1 MEGKEMEGKERRV
14 IAIFILS
21 LLLLAGTAAFAQS
34 APAGGTSLGSLAA
47 QELSA
52 QSSASVRGTFGLS
65 GYKSLATPGA
75 SGAAGAASTLSGQ
88 LEVSCALQKGT
99 AESVAGVEILFEGCH
114 VESGVVRSVS
124 LQVCESNL
132 TGGMCSSS
140 GYGPTTEYPVGKY
153 TALDNGYLGI
163 GCANS
168 TQTCLITVSS
178 QYSIVGTGAQITA
191 QANNA
196 AAGQT
201 TRQMLESTVQQVQ
214 PSAETEAQS
223 QADQQAAAGAEN
235 QAYAD
240 TAGSIQAS
248 TPQVSTPSGQASFQN
263 ALVAAGT
270 ATAISKSTSATGPA
284 PIQVF
289 EGQDMRCTTPVGLF
303 GNTFSANCCEL
314 DLTQSANGLI
324 GRCDQGEIKLAAE
337 RRALRTVYI
346 GSYCSKERHLLF
358 FSQCIQKTETY
369 CAFGGILSKLI
380 QEQGREQLAAD
391 ARSANG
397 SAQSR
402 AVNFPLYQDAGGWT
416 QPFTLNG
423 DAISIYE
430 APQSCTTSQGADG
443 ANCPLSEQL
452 WFAVCSKSGGCGAL
466 PPNPQDGS
474 TTWQVAEIDTLSA
487 TEQAL
492 SEHVLAS
499 GSCDSS
505 SSECEYVFTAWPA
518 ASGGEVVLTKPLQFL
533 ATSPATESSEVV
545 IGNDVVKVTDPA
557 LTLGA
562 AWPASIPA
570 QVSTDG
576 GLSWR
581 SFQLP
586 LSISTPMSIT
596 ASGSSSFYGFSAGSL
611 RRYWNRA
618 QQGLT
623 IIGSCDPSS
632 AVCEYSLTGETV
644 ATPMPWGTPK
654 DPNCNGFSVSQLS
667 MLDFSKMNLS
677 QWVDH
682 VSGGTFPT
690 QSQVLTQA
698 ISSAQSGGAGAA
710 ADTNPVPS
718 EVAVVKPTED
728 MGPFT
733 AVVSI
738 SPWWQ
743 GDLSGPDPIYGVRIN
758 WGDCSPDSE
767 ASHLVSGGFR
777 AYHTYRSPA
786 SPGMCGEHGP
796 AGPEDPRNL
805 TEVITLWVNAKDGV
819 HVMHLQVLN
828 DYYSYSAGD

>member
-1 MEGKEMEGKERRV
+1 MRTFTSL
-14 IAIFILS
+14 FILS
-21 LLLLAGTAAFAQS
+21 PLLLAGTAALAQS
-34 APAGGTSLGSLAA
+34 APASGASLGSLAA
-47 QELSA
+47 QQLSG

-65 GYKSLATPGA
+65 GYKALATPGA
-75 SGAAGAASTLSGQ
+75 NGAAGASSSLSGQ
-88 LEVSCALQKGT
+88 LEVNCALPGGT
-99 AESVAGVEILFEGCH
+99 AESVDGIQMIFEGCRM
-114 VESGVVRSVS
+114 ESGVVHS
-124 LQVCESNL
+124 LSLRVCESNL
-132 TGGMCSSS
+132 TGGMCSNS
-140 GYGPTTEYPVGKY
+140 GYGPATEYPVGKY
-153 TALDNGYLGI
+153 IALKNGYIGI
-163 GCANS
+163 GCENS
-168 TQTCLITVSS
+168 TQTCLISVSS
-178 QYSIVGTGAQITA
+178 QFSIVGTGAQITA

-196 AAGQT
+196 ADGQT

-214 PSAETEAQS
+214 PSTETEETS
-223 QADQQAAAGAEN
+223 QAEQEAAAGGQN
-235 QAYAD
+235 QAYAE
-240 TAGSIQAS
+240 TAGSIQES
-248 TPQVSTPSGQASFQN
+248 TTQVSTPSGQASFQN
-263 ALVAAGT
+263 ALIAAGT
-270 ATAISKSTSATGPA
+270 ATAVSKSTSATGPA

-289 EGQDMRCTTPVGLF
+289 AGQDMRCTTPVGLF
-303 GNTFSANCCEL
+303 GNTFAANCCEL
-314 DLTQSANGLI
+314 NLTQSANGLM

-337 RRALRTVYI
+337 RRTLRTVYI

-369 CAFGGILSKLI
+369 CAFGGILSRLI
-380 QEQGREQLAAD
+380 QQQGRAQLEQA

-397 SAQSR
+397 NAQSR
-402 AVNFPLYQDAGGWT
+402 AVSFPLYQGAGGWT
-416 QPFTLNG
+416 QPFALNG

-430 APQSCTTSQGADG
+430 APQSCTTQQGADG
-443 ANCPLSEQL
+443 ANCPLAAQL

-466 PPNPQDGS
+466 PADPQDGS
-474 TTWQVAEIDTLSA
+474 TTWGIAEIDTFSA

-505 SSECEYVFTAWPA
+505 SSECAYVFTAWPA
-518 ASGGEVVLTKPLQFL
+518 ASGGEVVITKPLQFL
-533 ATSPATESSEVV
+533 ATNPATESSEVI

-562 AWPASIPA
+562 AWPANIPA

-581 SFQLP
+581 PFQLP
-586 LSISTPMSIT
+586 LSIASPMSVA

-611 RRYWNRA
+611 GRYWNQA

-623 IIGSCDPSS
+623 IIGSCDTSS
-632 AVCEYSLTGETV
+632 GVCQYSVTGEAV

-654 DPNCNGFSVSQLS
+654 APNCNGFSVSQLS

-682 VSGGTFPT
+682 VSGETLPT
-690 QSQVLTQA
+690 QSQVLSQA
-698 ISSAQSGGAGAA
+698 LSSAKSGGAGAA

-718 EVAVVKPTED
+718 EVAIVKPTED

-738 SPWWQ
+738 APWWQ

-758 WGDCSPDSE
+758 WGDCSPDAE

-777 AYHTYRSPA
+777 AYHTYQSPA
-786 SPGMCGEHGP
+786 APGMCGEHGP
-796 AGPEDPRNL
+796 AGPGDPRNL
-805 TEVITLWVNAKDGV
+805 TEVITLWINAKDGV
-819 HVMHLQVLN
+819 HVMTLQVRN